1 MSEQPTK
8 FCKDCA
14 NFKSPD
20 LCHVGDGV
28 NYINGATFPQYMS
41 CGWVR
46 SNAAYDTNDHCGPE
60 ARRFVPID
68 PAKAPAHR
76 SSLGFILRHVWKR
89 DSE

>member
-14 NFKSPD
+14 NFKAPD
-20 LCHVGDGV
+20 LCYVGEGV
-28 NYINGATFPQYMS
+28 NVINGETFPKYAG
-41 CGWVR
+41 CGPMR
-46 SNAAYDTNDHCGPE
+46 DEGYPCGPE
-60 ARRFVPID
+60 AKLFIPN
-68 PAKAPAHR
+68 PSKTPAHR